1 MTEDAAETDDEA
13 VYPTLDLDSS
23 IKLITLLISHLDKD
37 ENVSVGLFLCFQ
49 LTQQL
54 NLGDTKAAELAAM
67 MIGRSDKAVHEWRS
81 QFFENNG
88 EIPESKQGKYQRS
101 GILWPNEDL
110 NKKATR
116 FIRENANVK
125 G

>member
-37 ENVSVGLFLCFQ
+37 ENVSVSLFLCFQ
-49 LTQQL
+49 LTKQL

-88 EIPESKQGKYQRS
+88 EITESKQGK
-101 GILWPNEDL
+101 
-110 NKKATR
+110 
-116 FIRENANVK
+116 
-125 G
+125 